1 MKNLWI
7 IILALLP
14 FSLSAQKAAEK
25 KANIATEQW
34 GYEIESAVGQA
45 PKGTV
50 IVRVS
55 SYSKNAQVAIQ
66 QAAKNAVHGI
76 LFKGVAPSN
85 DNNRLP
91 GVPALVNDLTIAAEN
106 DAYFRDF
113 FNNKGYQQYVS
124 MINNGVPE
132 STMQV
137 GKQYKIAILVKVQ
150 VDALRQRL
158 ESDGVLK
165 ALTVQEGKVPTVMV
179 VPSDHWCQQHGYMT
193 AFGNRQLPDYE
204 KALNEDP
211 DLLRVIANINE
222 LFTARHFPLKN
233 LESAL
238 KSLHD
243 RNAERNM
250 MTSKSGADVVT
261 SPIDELKNTA
271 HADIWIQIDWSLNS
285 VAGGSKTSLTFTM
298 QGLDSYTDKQVAGAS
313 GTGNAVYT
321 SQAQAPIM
329 LEEAV
334 VGHME
339 PFAKQL
345 MDYFQLLNNNGRQV
359 KIHISLFDEFDGDLE
374 SDFDG
379 AELNEIIEDWM
390 AANTVKG
397 KFNTVVATQNQ
408 MLFENVAIPL
418 QNDRGRDMDA
428 RTWLRGL
435 QRELQNKYMIE
446 SKLVTQGL
454 GEAELILG
462 GK

>member
-34 GYEIESAVGQA
+34 GYEIESAIGQA

-66 QAAKNAVHGI
+66 QAGKNAVHGI

-113 FNNKGYQQYVS
+113 FNNKAYQQYVS
-124 MINNGVPE
+124 MINNGAPE
-132 STMQV
+132 STLQV

-179 VPSDHWCQQHGYMT
+179 VPSDHWCQQHGYTT

-211 DLLRVIANINE
+211 DLMRVIANINE
-222 LFTARHFPLKN
+222 LFTTRRFPLKN

-238 KSLHD
+238 KSLRD
-243 RNAERNM
+243 RSAERNM
-250 MTSKSGADVVT
+250 MTSKSGADVAT

-271 HADIWIQIDWSLNS
+271 HADIWIQIDWNLNS

-313 GTGNAVYT
+313 GTGSPVYT
-321 SQAQAPIM
+321 SQAQVPIM

-390 AANTVKG
+390 AANTVNG

-418 QNDRGRDMDA
+418 PNERGRDMDA
-428 RTWLRGL
+428 RSWLRGL
-435 QRELQNKYMIE
+435 QRELQNKYMSE

>member
-7 IILALLP
+7 ILLALLP
-14 FSLSAQKAAEK
+14 FSLSAQKVAEK

-34 GYEIESAVGQA
+34 GYEIEPAVGQA

-66 QAAKNAVHGI
+66 QAGKNAVHGI

-113 FNNKGYQQYVS
+113 FNNKAYQQYVS
-124 MINNGVPE
+124 MINNGAPE
-132 STMQV
+132 STLQV
-137 GKQYKIAILVKVQ
+137 GKQWKIAILVKVQ

-179 VPSDHWCQQHGYMT
+179 VPSDHWCQQHGYTT

-222 LFTARHFPLKN
+222 LFTTRRFPLKN

-250 MTSKSGADVVT
+250 TTSKSGADVVS

-271 HADIWIQIDWSLNS
+271 HADIWIQIDWNLNS

-313 GTGNAVYT
+313 GTGTAVYT
-321 SQAQAPIM
+321 SQAQVPIM

-345 MDYFQLLNNNGRQV
+345 MDYFQLLNQNGRQV

-390 AANTVKG
+390 AANTVNG

-418 QNDRGRDMDA
+418 QNERGRDMDA
-428 RTWLRGL
+428 RSWLRGL

>member
-7 IILALLP
+7 ILLALLP
-14 FSLSAQKAAEK
+14 FSLSAQKVAEK

-66 QAAKNAVHGI
+66 QAGKNAVHGI

-113 FNNKGYQQYVS
+113 FNNKAYQQYVS
-124 MINNGVPE
+124 MINNGAPE
-132 STMQV
+132 STLQV
-137 GKQYKIAILVKVQ
+137 GKQWKIAILVKVQ

-179 VPSDHWCQQHGYMT
+179 VPSDHWCQQHGYTT

-222 LFTARHFPLKN
+222 LFTTRRFPLKN

-250 MTSKSGADVVT
+250 TTSKSGADVVS

-271 HADIWIQIDWSLNS
+271 HADIWIQIDWNLNS

-313 GTGNAVYT
+313 GTGTAVYT
-321 SQAQAPIM
+321 SQAQVPIM

-345 MDYFQLLNNNGRQV
+345 MDYFQLLNQNGRQV

-390 AANTVKG
+390 AANTVNG

-418 QNDRGRDMDA
+418 QNERGRDMDA
-428 RTWLRGL
+428 RSWLRGL

>member
-34 GYEIESAVGQA
+34 GYEIESAIGQA

-66 QAAKNAVHGI
+66 QAGKNAVHGI

-113 FNNKGYQQYVS
+113 FNNKAYQQYVS
-124 MINNGVPE
+124 MINNGAPE
-132 STMQV
+132 STLQV

-179 VPSDHWCQQHGYMT
+179 VPSDHWCQQHGYTT

-211 DLLRVIANINE
+211 DLMRVIANINE
-222 LFTARHFPLKN
+222 LFTTRRFPLKN

-238 KSLHD
+238 KSLRD
-243 RNAERNM
+243 RSAERNM
-250 MTSKSGADVVT
+250 MTSKSGADVAT

-271 HADIWIQIDWSLNS
+271 HADIWIQIDWNLNS

-313 GTGNAVYT
+313 GTGSPVYT
-321 SQAQAPIM
+321 SQAQVPIM

-390 AANTVKG
+390 AANTVNG

-418 QNDRGRDMDA
+418 QNERGRDMDA
-428 RTWLRGL
+428 RSWLRGL

>member
-7 IILALLP
+7 ILLALLP
-14 FSLSAQKAAEK
+14 FSLSAQKVAEK

-34 GYEIESAVGQA
+34 GYEIEPAVGQA

-66 QAAKNAVHGI
+66 QAGKNAVHGI

-113 FNNKGYQQYVS
+113 FNNKAYQQYVS
-124 MINNGVPE
+124 MINNGAPE
-132 STMQV
+132 STLQV
-137 GKQYKIAILVKVQ
+137 GKQWKIAILVKVQ

-179 VPSDHWCQQHGYMT
+179 VPSDHWCQQHGYTT

-211 DLLRVIANINE
+211 DLLRVIANVNE
-222 LFTARHFPLKN
+222 LFTTRRFPLKN

-250 MTSKSGADVVT
+250 TTSKSGADVVS

-271 HADIWIQIDWSLNS
+271 HADIWIQIDWNLNS

-313 GTGNAVYT
+313 GTGTAVYT
-321 SQAQAPIM
+321 SQAQVPIM

-345 MDYFQLLNNNGRQV
+345 MDYFQLLNQNGRQV

-390 AANTVKG
+390 AANTVNG

-418 QNDRGRDMDA
+418 QNERGRDMDA
-428 RTWLRGL
+428 RSWLRGL

>member
-7 IILALLP
+7 ILLALLP
-14 FSLSAQKAAEK
+14 FSLSAQKVAEK

-34 GYEIESAVGQA
+34 GYEIEPAVGQA

-66 QAAKNAVHGI
+66 QAGKNAVHGI

-113 FNNKGYQQYVS
+113 FNNKAYQQYVS
-124 MINNGVPE
+124 MINNGAPE
-132 STMQV
+132 STLQV
-137 GKQYKIAILVKVQ
+137 GKQWKIAILVKVQ

-179 VPSDHWCQQHGYMT
+179 VPSDHWCQQHGYTT

-222 LFTARHFPLKN
+222 LFTTRRFPLKN

-250 MTSKSGADVVT
+250 TTSKSGADVVS

-271 HADIWIQIDWSLNS
+271 HADIWIQIDWNLNS

-313 GTGNAVYT
+313 GTGTAVYT
-321 SQAQAPIM
+321 SQAQVPIM

-345 MDYFQLLNNNGRQV
+345 MDYFQLLNQNGRQV

-390 AANTVKG
+390 AANSVNG

-418 QNDRGRDMDA
+418 QNERGRDMDA
-428 RTWLRGL
+428 RSWLRGL

>member
-7 IILALLP
+7 ILLALLP
-14 FSLSAQKAAEK
+14 FSLSAQKVAEK

-34 GYEIESAVGQA
+34 GYEIEPAVGQA

-66 QAAKNAVHGI
+66 QAGKNAVHGI

-113 FNNKGYQQYVS
+113 FNNKAYQQYVS
-124 MINNGVPE
+124 MINNGAPE
-132 STMQV
+132 STLQV
-137 GKQYKIAILVKVQ
+137 GKQWKIAILVKVQ

-179 VPSDHWCQQHGYMT
+179 VPSDHWCQQHGYTT

-222 LFTARHFPLKN
+222 LFTTRRFPLKN

-250 MTSKSGADVVT
+250 TTSKSGADVVS
-261 SPIDELKNTA
+261 SPIDELKNNA
-271 HADIWIQIDWSLNS
+271 HADIWIQIDWNLNS

-313 GTGNAVYT
+313 GTGTAVYT
-321 SQAQAPIM
+321 SQAQVPIM

-345 MDYFQLLNNNGRQV
+345 MEYFQLLNQNGRQV

-390 AANTVKG
+390 AANTVNG

-418 QNDRGRDMDA
+418 QNERGRDMDA
-428 RTWLRGL
+428 RSWLRGL

>member
-7 IILALLP
+7 ILLALLP
-14 FSLSAQKAAEK
+14 FSLSAQKVAEK

-34 GYEIESAVGQA
+34 GYEIEPAVGQA

-66 QAAKNAVHGI
+66 QAGKNAVHGI

-113 FNNKGYQQYVS
+113 FNNKAYQQYVS
-124 MINNGVPE
+124 MINNGAPE
-132 STMQV
+132 STLQV
-137 GKQYKIAILVKVQ
+137 GKQWKIAILVKVQ

-179 VPSDHWCQQHGYMT
+179 VPSDHWCQQHGYTT

-222 LFTARHFPLKN
+222 LFTTRRFPLKN

-250 MTSKSGADVVT
+250 TTSKSGADVVS
-261 SPIDELKNTA
+261 SPIDELKNNA
-271 HADIWIQIDWSLNS
+271 HADIWIQIDWNLNS

-313 GTGNAVYT
+313 GTGTAVYT
-321 SQAQAPIM
+321 SQAQVPIM

-345 MDYFQLLNNNGRQV
+345 MDYFQLLNQNGRQV

-390 AANTVKG
+390 AANTVNG

-418 QNDRGRDMDA
+418 QNERGRDMDA
-428 RTWLRGL
+428 RSWLRGL

>member
-7 IILALLP
+7 ILLALLP
-14 FSLSAQKAAEK
+14 LSLSAQKVAEK

-34 GYEIESAVGQA
+34 GYEIEPAVGQA

-66 QAAKNAVHGI
+66 QAGKNAVHGI

-113 FNNKGYQQYVS
+113 FNNKAYQQYVS
-124 MINNGVPE
+124 MINNGAPE
-132 STMQV
+132 STLQV
-137 GKQYKIAILVKVQ
+137 GKQWKIAILVKVQ

-179 VPSDHWCQQHGYMT
+179 VPSDHWCQQHGYTT

-222 LFTARHFPLKN
+222 LFTTRRFPLKN

-250 MTSKSGADVVT
+250 TTSKSGADVVS

-271 HADIWIQIDWSLNS
+271 HADIWIQIDWNLNS

-313 GTGNAVYT
+313 GTGTAVYT
-321 SQAQAPIM
+321 SQAQVPIM

-345 MDYFQLLNNNGRQV
+345 MDYFQLLNQNGRQV

-390 AANTVKG
+390 AANTVNG

-418 QNDRGRDMDA
+418 QNERGRDMDA
-428 RTWLRGL
+428 RSWLRGL

>member
-7 IILALLP
+7 IILALLS

-34 GYEIESAVGQA
+34 GYEIESAIGQA

-66 QAAKNAVHGI
+66 QAGKNAVHGI

-113 FNNKGYQQYVS
+113 FNNKAYQQYVS
-124 MINNGVPE
+124 MINNGAPE
-132 STMQV
+132 STLQV

-179 VPSDHWCQQHGYMT
+179 VPSDHWCQQHGYTT

-211 DLLRVIANINE
+211 DLMRVIANINE
-222 LFTARHFPLKN
+222 LFTTRRFPLKN

-238 KSLHD
+238 KSLRD
-243 RNAERNM
+243 RSAERNM
-250 MTSKSGADVVT
+250 MTSKSGADVAT

-271 HADIWIQIDWSLNS
+271 HADIWIQIDWNLNS

-313 GTGNAVYT
+313 GTGSPVYT
-321 SQAQAPIM
+321 SQAQVPIM

-390 AANTVKG
+390 AANTVNG

-418 QNDRGRDMDA
+418 PNERGRDMDA
-428 RTWLRGL
+428 RSWLRGL
-435 QRELQNKYMIE
+435 QRELQNKYMSE

>member
-7 IILALLP
+7 ILLALLP
-14 FSLSAQKAAEK
+14 FSLSAQKVAEK

-34 GYEIESAVGQA
+34 GYEIEPAVGQA

-66 QAAKNAVHGI
+66 QAGKNAVHGI

-113 FNNKGYQQYVS
+113 FNNKAYQQYVS
-124 MINNGVPE
+124 MINNGAPE
-132 STMQV
+132 STLQV
-137 GKQYKIAILVKVQ
+137 GKQWKIAILVKVQ
-150 VDALRQRL
+150 IDALRQRL

-179 VPSDHWCQQHGYMT
+179 VPSDHWCQQHGYTT

-222 LFTARHFPLKN
+222 LFTTRRFPLKN

-250 MTSKSGADVVT
+250 TTSKSGADVVS
-261 SPIDELKNTA
+261 SPIDELKNNA
-271 HADIWIQIDWSLNS
+271 HADIWIQIDWNLNS

-313 GTGNAVYT
+313 GTGTAVYT
-321 SQAQAPIM
+321 SQAQVPIM

-345 MDYFQLLNNNGRQV
+345 MDYFQLLNQNGRQV

-390 AANTVKG
+390 AANTVNG

-418 QNDRGRDMDA
+418 QNERGRDMDA
-428 RTWLRGL
+428 RSWLRGL

>member
-7 IILALLP
+7 ILLALLP
-14 FSLSAQKAAEK
+14 FSLSAQKVAEK

-34 GYEIESAVGQA
+34 GYEIEPAVGQA

-66 QAAKNAVHGI
+66 QAGKNAVHGI

-113 FNNKGYQQYVS
+113 FNNKAYQQYVS
-124 MINNGVPE
+124 MINNGAPE
-132 STMQV
+132 STLQV
-137 GKQYKIAILVKVQ
+137 GKQWKIAILVKVQ

-179 VPSDHWCQQHGYMT
+179 VPSDHWCQQHGYTT

-222 LFTARHFPLKN
+222 LFTTRRFPLKN

-243 RNAERNM
+243 RNAERSM
-250 MTSKSGADVVT
+250 TTSKSGADVVS
-261 SPIDELKNTA
+261 SPIDELKNNA
-271 HADIWIQIDWSLNS
+271 HADIWIQIDWNLNS

-313 GTGNAVYT
+313 GTGTAVYT
-321 SQAQAPIM
+321 SQAQVPIM

-345 MDYFQLLNNNGRQV
+345 MDYFQLLNQNGRQV

-390 AANTVKG
+390 AANTVNG

-418 QNDRGRDMDA
+418 QNERGRDMDA
-428 RTWLRGL
+428 RSWLRGL